1 MTSLISRFRWP
12 MRSLIAMTLALV
24 FALSSTML
32 AFASVPVLQISS
44 DPFTN
49 SPTSNTLY
57 DQHKTEVEPDTLAVG
72 STFVS
77 TFQVGRVFDGG
88 ASDIGFA
95 TSTDGGSTFTEGLLP
110 GTTSF
115 STPTGSYARVSD
127 ASVAFDASHGVWLIS
142 FLGLFPNG
150 KTSEVDVLVSR
161 STDGLTWSNPVV
173 VNNDGHFNDKNWTVC
188 DNSASSPH
196 QGNCYTEFDDNSLG
210 DLIQMSTS
218 HDGGLTWGAGQATA
232 NNAHG
237 IGGQPLVQ
245 PNGNVIV
252 PINGFTGGP
261 GVNLLVVAFTS
272 TNGGTSW
279 SKTNIVA
286 RVAFH
291 HAAGGIRDSI
301 SLPSAEMDASGKVY
315 VVWQDCHF
323 EPTCNASDLV
333 LSTSTDGKSWSKVT
347 RIPLDPRGSGVDH
360 FIPGLAVDRS
370 TSGSSAKLAVTF
382 YFYPNANCTAATCQL
397 DVGFSTSSDGGA
409 SWTPNTQIN
418 TIPMILS
425 WLPNTT
431 QGRMVGDYI
440 STSFVGGPAFPA
452 FEVASA
458 PSSGGSDCFTAA
470 PNCNQPTFTVTGGLK
485 VGGKTNAATD
495 QTNAGSNNTPTSG
508 SLTAQ

>member
-1 MTSLISRFRWP
+1 MKSLISRFRWP
-12 MRSLIAMTLALV
+12 MSGLAAVTLALV
-24 FALSSTML
+24 FALSSTIS
-32 AFASVPVLQISS
+32 AFAFTLLQISS

-57 DQHKTEVEPDTLAVG
+57 DQHKTEVEPDTLAFG

-77 TFQVGRVFDGG
+77 AFQVGRVFDGG

-95 TSTDGGSTFTEGLLP
+95 TSTNGGGSFTEGLLP

-115 STPTGSYARVSD
+115 STPTGIYARVSD
-127 ASVAFDASHGVWLIS
+127 ASVAFDAKHGVWIIS
-142 FLGLFPNG
+142 FLGLFPHGN
-150 KTSEVDVLVSR
+150 TSEVDVLVSR
-161 STDGLTWSNPVV
+161 STDGLTWSNPVA
-173 VNNDGHFNDKNWTVC
+173 VNTDGHSNDKNWTVC
-188 DNSASSPH
+188 DNTSSSPFF
-196 QGNCYTEFDDNSLG
+196 GFCYTEFDDNSLG

-232 NNAHG
+232 NKAHG

-245 PNGNVIV
+245 PNGTVIV
-252 PINGFTGGP
+252 PINGFAGRNFLI
-261 GVNLLVVAFTS
+261 VSFTS
-272 TNGGTSW
+272 TDGGASW

-291 HAAGGIRDSI
+291 LPNGGIRATI
-301 SLPSAEMDASGKVY
+301 PLPSAEIDSSGKVY
-315 VVWQDCHF
+315 VVWSDCHF

-333 LSTSTDGKSWSKVT
+333 LSTSTDGKSWSKLT

-370 TSGSSAKLAVTF
+370 TSGSSTKLVVTF
-382 YFYPNANCTAATCQL
+382 YFYPNANCTASTCSL
-397 DVGFSTSSDGGA
+397 DVGSSTSSDGGV
-409 SWTPNTQIN
+409 SWTANSQLAG
-418 TIPMILS
+418 PMTLS

-440 STSFVGGPAFPA
+440 STSFVGSQAFPA
-452 FEVASA
+452 FAVASA
-458 PSSGGSDCFTAA
+458 PTSGGSDCFTAA
-470 PNCNQPTFTVTGGLK
+470 PNCKQPMFTVTGGLS
-485 VGGKTNAATD
+485 VGGNTNAATD
-495 QTNAGSNNTPTSG
+495 QTNAGSNDTLTSS